1 LYATLLLE
9 AGEDIRVVQQLMG
22 NRDVTTTQIY
32 TQVMQD
38 GQ

>member
-1 LYATLLLE
+1 LYATLFLE